1 MVMARLVA
9 NKYVGVVLCLL
20 LFLGVSSA
28 EDLKGA
34 FSISPHVGGIHFD
47 DNLDIDDGVVF
58 GIGAGYNFTQNL
70 SLEFVLDLSDMNTES
85 GLDLNGYSYRL
96 EGIYH
101 LFPERKVIPFFAVG
115 IGGMTFDPSVGDLET
130 KIIADYGAG
139 VKYFFMDGVALRG
152 DVRHLFLEDKSH
164 INILYTVGVEFLLN
178 KKAAAPPPPPPP
190 PPDSDGDGVIDSEDK
205 CPDTPQGVKVDSSGC
220 PLDSDG
226 DGVPD
231 YLDKCPDTP
240 RGVKVDRSGCPLDS
254 DGDGVFDYQD
264 KCPNTPRGVAV
275 DKDGCPPDSDGDGVP
290 DYQDKCP
297 NTPRGVKVD
306 SSGCPLDSDGD
317 GVYDYLDKCP
327 DTPRDLKV
335 DSTGCPILMKENVS
349 IRLDIQFD
357 VNKADIKPQYD
368 ERLKDVADFMVKYP
382 ETKAVIEGHTDST
395 GAAAYNQSLSQRRA
409 ESVRDYLI
417 KNFNINPD
425 RLTAK
430 GYGEEKPVASNDTKE
445 GRSQNRRIEAVFNA
459 EEEYYEKK

>member
-1 MVMARLVA
+1 MARLVA
-9 NKYVGVVLCLL
+9 NKYVGVVLCLF

-34 FSISPHVGGIHFD
+34 FSISPHVGGFHFD

-70 SLEFVLDLSDMNTES
+70 SLEFVLDLSDMSTES
-85 GLDLNGYSYRL
+85 GLDLNGYSYRF
-96 EGIYH
+96 EGIYQ
-101 LFPERKVIPFFAVG
+101 LFPEGKVIPFFALGVG
-115 IGGMTFDPSVGDLET
+115 AMTFDPSYGDLET
-130 KIIADYGAG
+130 KLISDYGAG
-139 VKYFFMDGVALRG
+139 VKYFFRDGVALRG
-152 DVRHLFLEDKSH
+152 DVRHVFVEDQSH
-164 INILYTVGVEFLLN
+164 INILYTLGVEFLLN

-205 CPDTPQGVKVDSSGC
+205 CPDTPRGVRVDRSGC

-231 YLDKCPDTP
+231 YQDKCPDTP
-240 RGVKVDRSGCPLDS
+240 RGVKVDR
-254 DGDGVFDYQD
+254 
-264 KCPNTPRGVAV
+264 
-275 DKDGCPPDSDGDGVP
+275 
-290 DYQDKCP
+290 
-297 NTPRGVKVD
+297 
-306 SSGCPLDSDGD
+306 SGCPLDSDGD

-357 VNKADIKPQYD
+357 VNKADIKPEYH
-368 ERLKDVADFMVKYP
+368 ERLKEVADFMVKYP

-395 GAAAYNQSLSQRRA
+395 GAAAYNQKLSQRRA

-417 KNFNINPD
+417 KNFNISPD

-459 EEEYYEKK
+459 EKEYYEKK